1 MVEGYAEKFTDKA
14 GLEVKRNV
22 SYVSYTFVLFVML
35 TVFLYYKVPRSW
47 QWRLLLIASLVFYIY
62 SGFIY
67 LIYLLLFALVT
78 WYSAG
83 KIERYLKREKHTG
96 FRRFVLV
103 VMILFNLATLFI
115 LKWAGMEIAFMNRL
129 FGMRLAW
136 HFILPLG
143 MSFFTF
149 QNVSYLIDVYNG
161 KIPAEKNFGHY
172 LLYSTYFPYIVSG
185 PINRYEHMEKQ
196 FYIGHSFRKDMFYSA
211 VLRILWGYLKKM
223 VIADRAAIFVDQV
236 FDHYYMYR
244 GLFVL
249 FAVLLFSLQ
258 LYMDFSGC
266 MDIVIGV
273 SQLFG
278 IEMKENFMAPY
289 GADTV
294 AEFWRRWHMSLTSW
308 FRDYL
313 YIPLGGNRQ
322 GKFRKYL
329 NIMLVFLLCGA
340 WHGAGFTFLIWGF
353 LNGFY
358 QIVGDM
364 TAKIRRR
371 LCYAVGLDETSY
383 GAVLRKRLITFLSVE
398 FAWLF
403 FRASGIHEAF
413 AMIRRMFTGWN
424 PWILSDGTL
433 YEVGL
438 DIWDFLILLMGTVCI
453 SLVSHFGRR
462 KNLHY
467 IFMKQSWLCQICIII
482 LAIVIWYLF
491 GIYGPGYDSAN
502 FIYYNF

>member
-1 MVEGYAEKFTDKA
+1 MLQKDYDEAGSEVE
-14 GLEVKRNV
+14 RNV
-22 SYVSYTFVLFVML
+22 SYVSYTFVLFVVL
-35 TVFLYYKVPRSW
+35 TVFVYYKVPGSW

-62 SGFIY
+62 SGFIN
-67 LIYLLLFALVT
+67 LIYLSLFAFAT
-78 WYSAG
+78 WYSAR
-83 KIERYLKREKHTG
+83 KIERYPEREKHTG
-96 FRRFVLV
+96 SAVLVLAVMVSLNLGILFVL
-103 VMILFNLATLFI
+103 
-115 LKWAGMEIAFMNRL
+115 KWSGMETALMNRL
-129 FGMRLAW
+129 FGMGLVW

-185 PINRYEHMEKQ
+185 PINRYEHMEQQ
-196 FYIGHSFRKDMFYSA
+196 FYIEHPFRKDMFYSA

-236 FDHYYMYR
+236 FDNYYMYR

-273 SQLFG
+273 SELFG
-278 IEMKENFMAPY
+278 INMKENFMAPY

-313 YIPLGGNRQ
+313 YIPLGGNRK
-322 GKFRKYL
+322 GKLRKYM

-358 QIVGDM
+358 QIAGDM
-364 TAKIRRR
+364 TAKARRR
-371 LCYAVGLDETSY
+371 LCQAAGLDETSF
-383 GAVLRKRLITFLSVE
+383 GAVLRKRLTVFLAVE

-403 FRASGIHEAF
+403 FRANGIHEAF
-413 AMIRRMFTGWN
+413 AMLRRLFTGWN

-433 YEVGL
+433 YEAGL
-438 DIWDFLILLMGTVCI
+438 DIWDFLILLAGTVCV
-453 SLVSHFGRR
+453 SLVSHFGQR
-462 KNLHY
+462 KNLHH
-467 IFMKQSWLCQICIII
+467 IFMKQSWLFQSCIII
-482 LAIVIWYLF
+482 LVLVIWYLF
-491 GIYGPGYDSAN
+491 GVYGPGYDSAD